1 MNKKYLRSKKTD
13 IDRKISMKNNNP
25 KAILYILLGMMI
37 FSVQDSLMK
46 YIYSFVSLYEVYL
59 VRTLVSLII
68 ILLFLKLTKRPIIF
82 KTQYP
87 LLTFCR
93 VILFFFGFSSFYISL
108 TILPLATATALFFV
122 TPFLITIF
130 AKFFLK
136 EQIGPRRWFAVI
148 VGFIGV
154 YVILNPDFSNFD
166 YLTLTPIFCALCYS
180 LSMIIIKKTSDKDSV
195 YTQTFTFYV
204 GAIIISTIFYFLI
217 GDGQYN
223 TIDHPAYQFIFR
235 EWFSNLEVSMILM
248 IATGFTAS
256 VAFLLLFSAYSIG
269 SPAVVSPFE
278 YSILIWSSLSGWF
291 FFNEIPDLKTII
303 GILLIVCGG
312 IYIFIREKAQDQSIV
327 TEKPLR

>member
-1 MNKKYLRSKKTD
+1 
-13 IDRKISMKNNNP
+13 MKNNNP
-25 KAILYILLGMMI
+25 KGIILILLAMLA
-37 FSVQDSLMK
+37 FSVQDSIMK
-46 YIYSFVSLYEVYL
+46 YIYNFSSLYEVYL
-59 VRTLVSLII
+59 IRTLVSFVI
-68 ILLFLKLTKRPIIF
+68 ILLFLKITKKSIIF

-93 VILFFFGFSSFYISL
+93 VILFFFGFSFFYISL
-108 TILPLATATALFFV
+108 TVLPLSTATALFFV

-136 EQIGPRRWFAVI
+136 EQIGPRRWLAVI

-154 YVILNPDFSNFD
+154 YIILDPNFDNFD
-166 YLTLTPIFCALCYS
+166 YMSLTPILCAFCYS
-180 LSMIIIKKTSDKDSV
+180 LSMIIIKITSEKDSV
-195 YTQTFTFYV
+195 YTQTFTFYI
-204 GAIIISTIFYFLI
+204 GAIIISIIFYFI
-217 GDGQYN
+217 ISDGQYN
-223 TIDHPAYQFIFR
+223 TIDHPASQFIFR
-235 EWFSNLEVSMILM
+235 EWFSNLENSMLFI

-256 VAFLLLFSAYSIG
+256 LAFVLTFSAYRVA

-278 YSILIWSSLSGWF
+278 YSILLWSSLSGWY
-291 FFNEIPDLKTII
+291 FFNEIPELKTIF

>member
-1 MNKKYLRSKKTD
+1 MS
-13 IDRKISMKNNNP
+13 IKNNNP
-25 KAILYILLGMMI
+25 KGIILILLAMMV
-37 FSVQDSLMK
+37 FSVQDGIMK
-46 YIYSFVSLYEVYL
+46 YIFSFVSLYEVYL
-59 VRTLVSLII
+59 IRTVVSFALI
-68 ILLFLKLTKRPIIF
+68 LFYLKLTKRPIVF

-108 TILPLATATALFFV
+108 TVLPLGFATALFFV

-130 AKFFLK
+130 AHFFLK
-136 EQIGPRRWFAVI
+136 EEIGIRRWSAIV

-154 YVILNPDFSNFD
+154 YITLNPDFSNFN
-166 YLTLTPIFCALCYS
+166 YLSLLPILCAFCYS

-195 YTQTFTFYV
+195 YTQTFTFYF
-204 GAIIISTIFYFLI
+204 GAMFFSIIFYFVI

-223 TIDHPAYQFIFR
+223 TIDHPASQFIFR
-235 EWFSNLEVSMILM
+235 EWFVNLESSILFM
-248 IATGFTAS
+248 VTTGVTAT
-256 VAFLLLFSAYSIG
+256 VAFLLLFTAYRIA

-278 YSILIWSSLSGWF
+278 YSILLWAPLIGWIYF
-291 FFNEIPDLKTII
+291 EEIPNLNTVI
-303 GILLIVCGG
+303 GILIIVSSG